1 MIVSNLGNWA
11 TGNLGHW
18 ELGPLGTWAFNGP
31 TPRTRCPSSQWP
43 KFQVAQDPN
52 GPGSQW
58 PRIPMAQVHTADHI
72 NVSNIAHKDRFL
84 KPPSPPTLNTF
95 EKIKPGKARHHS
107 GHLCS
112 AWESALVMQ
121 THFVSIFS
129 SWSLFENYYH
139 ISFADIYLSFV
150 LNKMM
155 V

>member
-95 EKIKPGKARHHS
+95 EKFKPGKARHHS

-112 AWESALVMQ
+112 AWESEADAFREYLFILVP
-121 THFVSIFS
+121 FRELPPYFS
-129 SWSLFENYYH
+129 PAF
-139 ISFADIYLSFV
+139 IYL
-150 LNKMM
+150 LY
-155 V
+155 

>member
-43 KFQVAQDPN
+43 KFQVAQDPS

-58 PRIPMAQVHTADHI
+58 PKFTRPTISTFQTLLTKI
-72 NVSNIAHKDRFL
+72 VSLR
-84 KPPSPPTLNTF
+84 PPPPPTLNTF
-95 EKIKPGKARHHS
+95 EKFKPGKARHHS